1 MRMLRLAAALAAAF
15 LTVPA
20 LAAPQTTAIPF
31 SWAGFYAGANGG
43 AAFGS
48 HCWYFA
54 QLSATTRDQGCDNVS
69 GGLGG
74 GQLGFNWQTGNVV
87 LGAEVSGDWGKI
99 SGSHTPANN
108 SQGTESTSISQIV
121 MLTGRAGYAF
131 DQFLVYGKGG
141 VGFVR
146 QRLER
151 TCNGVTSTG
160 VCTPVGALAS
170 YGDQNRQ
177 SFVIGAGV
185 EYAISRNLTVAVDYS
200 YLPMGDRDA
209 GYTATANYSC
219 SAGPG
224 QKCSMSGNEKL
235 SIVTV
240 RLNWLLGVP

>member
-1 MRMLRLAAALAAAF
+1 MRTLRWVAAVAAF
-15 LTVPA
+15 LLALPA
-20 LAAPQTTAIPF
+20 SAAPQTATPF
-31 SWAGFYAGANGG
+31 TWTGFYAGANGG
-43 AAFGS
+43 FGFGS

-54 QLSATTRDQGCDNVS
+54 QLAASARDEGCDNVS

-87 LGAEVSGDWGKI
+87 LGLEVSGDWGKI
-99 SGSHTPANN
+99 SGNHTPDNN

-131 DQFLVYGKGG
+131 DQYLFYGKGG
-141 VGFVR
+141 VAFVH

-151 TCNGVTSTG
+151 TCNGVTATG
-160 VCTPVGALAS
+160 VCTPVGTLSS

-185 EYAISRNLTVAVDYS
+185 EYAINRNLSVALDYS

-209 GYTATANYSC
+209 GYTATTNYSC
-219 SAGPG
+219 GSGPG

-235 SIVTV
+235 SVVTV
-240 RLNWLLGVP
+240 RLNWLLGMP